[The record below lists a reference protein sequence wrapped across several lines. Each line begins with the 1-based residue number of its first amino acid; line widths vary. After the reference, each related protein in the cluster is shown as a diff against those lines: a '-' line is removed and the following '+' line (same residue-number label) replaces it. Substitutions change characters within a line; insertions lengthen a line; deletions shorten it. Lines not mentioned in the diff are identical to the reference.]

1 MLGLAAATGAPALLL
16 ICGCCGLVEPS
27 RRSSAGSEPSAD
39 HSRCELEPQDQVAG
53 GRWLLHVGGSRG
65 LLAGL
70 ESATTKISGSGRSGV
85 PPNMSTWCIPSGM
98 ARGAAQPE
106 HDMALQHHPT
116 HGPRWRA
123 RAISTKMQKD
133 AHLHQHKS
141 RPPRQVLGARAGTAG
156 WPGVQ
161 GVAGR
166 PGKRFRP
173 RPVAHSPGPTAPE
186 VAEERRTTPGRSAT
200 REELVRANG
209 SIIFGETQDLSFFWH
224 VPPAC

>member
-1 MLGLAAATGAPALLL
+1 MAATTGAPALLL
-16 ICGCCGLVEPS
+16 MRGCWGLVEPS
-27 RRSSAGSEPSAD
+27 RWPSDGSQPSTD
-39 HSRCELEPQDQVAG
+39 HSRYEVEPQDQVAG

-65 LLAGL
+65 LLPGL
-70 ESATTKISGSGRSGV
+70 ESATAKISGSGRSGV
-85 PPNMSTWCIPSGM
+85 PPDMSTWRIPSSV

-106 HDMALQHHPT
+106 HVMARPAVQHHPT
-116 HGPRWRA
+116 HGA
-123 RAISTKMQKD
+123 RADQPKMQED
-133 AHLHQHKS
+133 AHLPQHKS

-161 GVAGR
+161 GAAGR

-186 VAEERRTTPGRSAT
+186 VAEERRTTPGRSAR

-209 SIIFGETQDLSFFWH
+209 SIIFGETQDLSFFGH
-224 VPPAC
+224 GPPAFE

>member
-1 MLGLAAATGAPALLL
+1 MAAATGAPALLL
-16 ICGCCGLVEPS
+16 MCGCWGLVEPS
-27 RRSSAGSEPSAD
+27 RRPSDGSQPSTD
-39 HSRCELEPQDQVAG
+39 HSRYEVEPQDQVAG
-53 GRWLLHVGGSRG
+53 GRWLLHVGGSHE
-65 LLAGL
+65 LLPGL
-70 ESATTKISGSGRSGV
+70 ESATAKISGSGRSGV
-85 PPNMSTWCIPSGM
+85 PPNMSTWCIPSGV

-106 HDMALQHHPT
+106 HDMARPALQHHP
-116 HGPRWRA
+116 A
-123 RAISTKMQKD
+123 RAISMKMQKD

-141 RPPRQVLGARAGTAG
+141 RPPRQVLGARAGTVG

-186 VAEERRTTPGRSAT
+186 VAEERRTTPGRSAR

-209 SIIFGETQDLSFFWH
+209 SIIFGETQELSFFGH
-224 VPPAC
+224 APRAC

>member
-1 MLGLAAATGAPALLL
+1 MCHNCTGGEDAKHEHTLAP
-16 ICGCCGLVEPS
+16 
-27 RRSSAGSEPSAD
+27 
-39 HSRCELEPQDQVAG
+39 
-53 GRWLLHVGGSRG
+53 G
-65 LLAGL
+65 LLQL
-70 ESATTKISGSGRSGV
+70 PVQI
-85 PPNMSTWCIPSGM
+85 
-98 ARGAAQPE
+98 
-106 HDMALQHHPT
+106 ALPLALSEGH
-116 HGPRWRA
+116 A

-141 RPPRQVLGARAGTAG
+141 RPPRQVLGARVGTVG

-166 PGKRFRP
+166 PGKRLRP

-186 VAEERRTTPGRSAT
+186 VAEERHTTPGRSAR

-209 SIIFGETQDLSFFWH
+209 SIIFRETQDLSFFGH

>member
-1 MLGLAAATGAPALLL
+1 MAGANSD
-16 ICGCCGLVEPS
+16 E
-27 RRSSAGSEPSAD
+27 
-39 HSRCELEPQDQVAG
+39 EL
-53 GRWLLHVGGSRG
+53 
-65 LLAGL
+65 
-70 ESATTKISGSGRSGV
+70 
-85 PPNMSTWCIPSGM
+85 
-98 ARGAAQPE
+98 
-106 HDMALQHHPT
+106 
-116 HGPRWRA
+116 
-123 RAISTKMQKD
+123 
-133 AHLHQHKS
+133 S
-141 RPPRQVLGARAGTAG
+141 RPPRQVLGARAGTVG

-186 VAEERRTTPGRSAT
+186 VAEERHTTPGRSAR